1 MKGISIAS
9 LSFGTPTLSHL
20 SLALTLT
27 LLLSRYSLLHTLLSL
42 TMKTGKTLLSTI
54 LLIGCSASHGFTPAS
69 RVKSI
74 TSRKQSIGKPFSFD
88 NAPTRSV
95 APSTTSLAAGPTEV
109 IEPSYNLAI
118 GSLALA
124 SIFLIPGSPLKS
136 TLSTILG
143 GIPLALFGL
152 FLAYQTTNIR
162 FTFDDKNFSLV
173 KANMESSGENFVVG
187 GENVWAY
194 DKFVNYDIF
203 PSRSF
208 PILVYFKEQQTPKE
222 NWNTGP
228 GEKANS
234 PEAIA
239 NGAVPGQVHFFPAI
253 ANTEDIIAGFEKH
266 NCAKL

>member
-1 MKGISIAS
+1 MTFISAYLGSRLFNLQDIFSSAAAVS
-9 LSFGTPTLSHL
+9 IILLSQQISTMATNKNILS
-20 SLALTLT
+20 SI
-27 LLLSRYSLLHTLLSL
+27 LLLLA
-42 TMKTGKTLLSTI
+42 
-54 LLIGCSASHGFTPAS
+54 CSASHGFTTRS
-69 RVKSI
+69 HCHTRTVNS
-74 TSRKQSIGKPFSFD
+74 TKQTIGKPFSFTSH
-88 NAPTRSV
+88 TRSV
-95 APSTTSLAAGPTEV
+95 ASSSTSLAAGPTEV
-109 IEPSYNLAI
+109 IAPSYNLAI

-143 GIPLALFGL
+143 GVPLAIFGL

-173 KANMESSGENFVVG
+173 QANMESSGENFVVG

-194 DKFVNYDIF
+194 DKFVNYDVF

-208 PILVYFKEQQTPKE
+208 PILIYFKEQQTPKE
-222 NWNTGP
+222 NWNVGP

-234 PEAIA
+234 AEAIA
-239 NGAVPGQVHFFPAI
+239 KGAVPGQVHFFPAI
-253 ANTEDIIAGFEKH
+253 ANTEDILKGFEKN

>member
-1 MKGISIAS
+1 M
-9 LSFGTPTLSHL
+9 L
-20 SLALTLT
+20 SLLST
-27 LLLSRYSLLHTLLSL
+27 LLLLL
-42 TMKTGKTLLSTI
+42 
-54 LLIGCSASHGFTPAS
+54 GCSATHGFTTTPY
-69 RVKSI
+69 VKA
-74 TSRKQSIGKPFSFD
+74 TSSGKQVPIGKPSSFVQT
-88 NAPTRSV
+88 PYRSV
-95 APSTTSLAAGPTEV
+95 ASTTSLAAAGPIEV
-109 IEPSYNLAI
+109 IAPSYNLAI

-187 GENVWAY
+187 GDNVWAY

-208 PILVYFKEQQTPKE
+208 PILVYFKEQQTPEE
-222 NWNTGP
+222 NWNIGP

-253 ANTEDIIAGFEKH
+253 ANTEDIIKGFEKH

>member
-1 MKGISIAS
+1 M
-9 LSFGTPTLSHL
+9 LS
-20 SLALTLT
+20 
-27 LLLSRYSLLHTLLSL
+27 
-42 TMKTGKTLLSTI
+42 LLST
-54 LLIGCSASHGFTPAS
+54 LLFIGCSATHGFTPRPYVKAAS
-69 RVKSI
+69 
-74 TSRKQSIGKPFSFD
+74 SRKQVQIGKPSAFVH
-88 NAPTRSV
+88 APVRSIV
-95 APSTTSLAAGPTEV
+95 PSTTSLAAAGPIEV
-109 IEPSYNLAI
+109 IAPSYNLAI

-208 PILVYFKEQQTPKE
+208 PILVYFKEQQTPEE
-222 NWNTGP
+222 NWNVGP

-253 ANTEDIIAGFEKH
+253 ANTEDIIKGFEKH

>member
-1 MKGISIAS
+1 MATRYALLSIAFLLGS
-9 LSFGTPTLSHL
+9 NEAQGFTAKSHVKPTVSGRKVTLS
-20 SLALTLT
+20 
-27 LLLSRYSLLHTLLSL
+27 
-42 TMKTGKTLLSTI
+42 
-54 LLIGCSASHGFTPAS
+54 
-69 RVKSI
+69 
-74 TSRKQSIGKPFSFD
+74 KPFCFD
-88 NAPTRSV
+88 KVQHARSV
-95 APSTTSLAAGPTEV
+95 ASTTTSLAAGPTEV
-109 IEPSYNLAI
+109 IAPSYNLAI

-143 GIPLALFGL
+143 GIPLALFAL

-173 KANMESSGENFVVG
+173 KANMESSGDNFVVG

-208 PILVYFKEQQTPKE
+208 PILVYFKEQQTPE
-222 NWNTGP
+222 EFWNVGP

-234 PEAIA
+234 PEAIS

-253 ANTEDIIAGFEKH
+253 ANTEDIIKGFEKH

>member
-1 MKGISIAS
+1 MNAGEA
-9 LSFGTPTLSHL
+9 
-20 SLALTLT
+20 
-27 LLLSRYSLLHTLLSL
+27 LLSAVLLF
-42 TMKTGKTLLSTI
+42 
-54 LLIGCSASHGFTPAS
+54 GCSVSHGFTTTS
-69 RVKSI
+69 HVKTT
-74 TSRKQSIGKPFSFD
+74 TSRKLASIGKPFSFVKTP
-88 NAPTRSV
+88 AAAV
-95 APSTTSLAAGPTEV
+95 PSTTSLAAGPVEV
-109 IEPSYNLAI
+109 ISPSYNLAI

-162 FTFDDKNFSLV
+162 FTFDEKNFSLV
-173 KANMESSGENFVVG
+173 KADMASSGENFVVG

-208 PILVYFKEQQTPKE
+208 PILVYFKEQQTPE
-222 NWNTGP
+222 ESWNLGP

-253 ANTEDIIAGFEKH
+253 ANTEDIIQGFEKH

>member
-1 MKGISIAS
+1 MICSKSF
-9 LSFGTPTLSHL
+9 LSAVFLLGCSSSNGFTTTSHL
-20 SLALTLT
+20 
-27 LLLSRYSLLHTLLSL
+27 
-42 TMKTGKTLLSTI
+42 K
-54 LLIGCSASHGFTPAS
+54 SAS
-69 RVKSI
+69 
-74 TSRKQSIGKPFSFD
+74 SRKQAPIGKPFSF
-88 NAPTRSV
+88 AK
-95 APSTTSLAAGPTEV
+95 APSAAVPTTTSLAAGPVEV
-109 IEPSYNLAI
+109 IPPSYNLAI

-162 FTFDDKNFSLV
+162 FTFDDQNFSLV

-194 DKFVNYDIF
+194 DKFVNYDLF
-203 PSRSF
+203 PSRNF
-208 PILVYFKEQQTPKE
+208 PILVYFKEQQTPEE
-222 NWNTGP
+222 NWNVGP

-234 PEAIA
+234 PEALA

-253 ANTEDIIAGFEKH
+253 ANTEDIIKGFEKH

>member
-1 MKGISIAS
+1 MVKKVLPSIA
-9 LSFGTPTLSHL
+9 
-20 SLALTLT
+20 
-27 LLLSRYSLLHTLLSL
+27 LLL
-42 TMKTGKTLLSTI
+42 
-54 LLIGCSASHGFTPAS
+54 GCGVSQGFTTTS
-69 RVKSI
+69 HVKA
-74 TSRKQSIGKPFSFD
+74 TVSRKQNLISKPFAVD
-88 NAPTRSV
+88 AAAARKV
-95 APSTTSLAAGPTEV
+95 QSTTALAAGPTEV
-109 IEPSYNLAI
+109 IAPSYNLAI
-118 GSLALA
+118 GSLTLA
-124 SIFLIPGSPLKS
+124 SIFLVPGSPLKS

-143 GIPLALFGL
+143 GIPLALFAA

-208 PILVYFKEQQTPKE
+208 PILVYFKEQQTPEE
-222 NWNTGP
+222 NWNVGP

-253 ANTEDIIAGFEKH
+253 ANTEDIIKGFEKH